1 MKGERVW
8 QLTLYSL
15 VPVVTIPFQD
25 SGAII
30 PPGYRTD
37 AKDFIDGYRH
47 YQGKWLGSAQQLGLE
62 RILQT
67 TDIPFV
73 NKIVAFGTGSPTWT
87 RPALLAD
94 LDPNDFGPNYRIREI
109 HRQRFTQYAILMWM
123 AVFFGN
129 KHGLQVEVYVQD
141 PDLKATDEEAL
152 EQLGFII
159 MDGEYDY
166 QEGFTM
172 IDDNTLVYDA
182 IISSKIYQI
191 YMQYAYPAAVMT
203 TQLDSRGF
211 ASELQDEHKY
221 VVLQH
226 PSIEN
231 GVSFPWPQPLYP

>member
-1 MKGERVW
+1 
-8 QLTLYSL
+8 
-15 VPVVTIPFQD
+15 VVTIPFQD

-47 YQGKWLGSAQQLGLE
+47 YQRKWLGSAQQLGLE
-62 RILQT
+62 KILQT
-67 TDIPFV
+67 TNIPLV

-94 LDPNDFGPNYRIREI
+94 LDPNDFGPNYHIREI

-152 EQLGFII
+152 EQLGFRI

-203 TQLDSRGF
+203 TQLDARGF

-221 VVLQH
+221 VLLQH
-226 PSIEN
+226 PCIEN
-231 GVSFPWPQPLYP
+231 GVPFPWPQPLYP